1 MPRFTHSLCGA
12 ALCLL
17 LALAGGCG
25 APCAPAVGAG
35 PCGNGCR
42 AVVVA
47 IYPHDPNAYTQGL
60 QLDGGALFESTGL
73 EGESTL
79 RRVTLATGAVELA
92 RPLDATVFGEGLAIA
107 GDRIVQLTWKD
118 RKAFVYDKATFNL
131 VDTWSYPT
139 EGWGLAF
146 DGTRFI
152 LSDGSATLYFRS
164 AENFAELG
172 RVEVRDGNGQ
182 VRSLNELEFI
192 DGLIYANIWQS
203 DTIVIIDPADG
214 KVRGRIGLRG
224 LLSEADRTPQTDVLN
239 GIAHDPATGHLLVT
253 GKRWPKLFE
262 IRLEEIGETSK

>member
-1 MPRFTHSLCGA
+1 M
-12 ALCLL
+12 
-17 LALAGGCG
+17 
-25 APCAPAVGAG
+25 
-35 PCGNGCR
+35 
-42 AVVVA
+42 VVA
-47 IYPHDPNAYTQGL
+47 IYPHDPDAFTQGL
-60 QLDGGALFESTGL
+60 QLDGGVLYESTGL

-79 RRVTLATGAVELA
+79 RRVTLATGAVEQA
-92 RPLDATVFGEGLAIA
+92 RPLDAPVFGEGLAVA

-118 RKAFVYDKATFNL
+118 RKAFVYDKASFSL
-131 VDTWSYPT
+131 LDTWSYPT

-152 LSDGSATLYFRS
+152 MSDGSSTLYFRS

-182 VRSLNELEFI
+182 VRNLNELEFI
-192 DGLIYANIWQS
+192 DGLIYANVWRT

-224 LLSEADRTPQTDVLN
+224 LLGEADRTPQTDVLN

-262 IRLEEIGETSK
+262 IRIEEIGETSK